1 MQGLG
6 EDVLADVL
14 RCTRPSH
21 VVMLQTPTPRR
32 NVPQGQFWLTEDSAA
47 GPLAPP
53 AAAQQEAA
61 VIQLPAVQ
69 SQGPAGSTPAGARK
83 QFVL

>member
-1 MQGLG
+1 M
-6 EDVLADVL
+6 L

-53 AAAQQEAA
+53 AAAQQEAT